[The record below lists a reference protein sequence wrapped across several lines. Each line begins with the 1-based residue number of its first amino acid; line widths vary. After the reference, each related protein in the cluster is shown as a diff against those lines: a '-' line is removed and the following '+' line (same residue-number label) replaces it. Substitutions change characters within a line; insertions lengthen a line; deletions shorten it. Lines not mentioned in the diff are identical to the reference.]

1 MVEIQ
6 ITPAREAAFSALLA
20 CEKQG
25 AWSDQAIKQAAKK
38 QSLSARDA
46 ALAANLCYGVVQNR
60 LLLDAWID
68 QFSRTPPPKLEQE
81 VRISLHMG
89 LYQLHF
95 LDRVPD
101 SAAVNESVNLTR
113 KYVRNRGASGLVNA
127 VLRSFQRS
135 NPDKRMPEYADRL
148 KQLSVQYSHPI
159 ELVQL
164 LSKNLH
170 SDVEP
175 LLAVNNKPVP
185 TTIQVNTLKI
195 TSETLKTRLEAEKIE
210 VRSHPW
216 LPDCMLIRGSGDLEK
231 LESFRDGLFYVQDSA
246 ARLAVLAADLKSG
259 ENVLDA
265 CAAPGGKSFASAVA
279 MGGMGT
285 ILSCDI
291 QEKKL
296 SRIKKGAERLGIAC
310 ISTNAVDGRTFC
322 PEWEQ
327 HFDVVLADVP
337 CSGLGIIRKKPD
349 IRYKDLHQTEQL
361 PMIQLA
367 ILNNVAKY
375 VKPNGRLIYSTCTV
389 LERENQSVVF
399 EFLKCHPEF
408 QLESFNSFG
417 SVDGS
422 CGYVTLW
429 PHIHG
434 TDGFF
439 FAKLR
444 RTNE

>member
-1 MVEIQ
+1 MGEIQ

-25 AWSDQAIKQAAKK
+25 AWSDQAIKNASKK
-38 QSLSARDA
+38 QNLSARDA
-46 ALAANLCYGVVQNR
+46 ALAANLCYGVVQNQI
-60 LLLDAWID
+60 LLDAWID
-68 QFSRTPPPKLEQE
+68 QFSRVPAAKLERE
-81 VRISLHMG
+81 VRISLRMG

-113 KYVRNRGASGLVNA
+113 KYVRNRGAAGLVNA

-135 NPDKRMPEYADRL
+135 NPDKRMPEYEDRL
-148 KQLSVQYSHPI
+148 KKLSVQYSHPI

-164 LSKNLH
+164 FSENLH

-175 LLAVNNKPVP
+175 LLAANNRPVP
-185 TTIQVNTLKI
+185 MTIQTNTLKI
-195 TSETLKTRLEAEKIE
+195 STEALAEKLEAEGLE
-210 VRSHPW
+210 VLPHPW
-216 LPDCMLIRGSGDLEK
+216 LPDCMLLKGSGDLER
-231 LESFRDGLFYVQDSA
+231 LASFQNGLFYVQDAA
-246 ARLAVLAADLKSG
+246 ARLSVLAAKPGSG
-259 ENVLDA
+259 ERILDA

-279 MGGMGT
+279 MGGTGT

-296 SRIKKGAERLGIAC
+296 SRIKKSAERMGIDC
-310 ISTNAVDGRTFC
+310 ISTGAMDGRTFR
-322 PEWEQ
+322 PEWKRS
-327 HFDVVLADVP
+327 FDVVLADVP

-349 IRYKDLHQTEQL
+349 IRYKDLTQTAQL
-361 PMIQLA
+361 PTIQLA
-367 ILNNVAKY
+367 ILSNVARY
-375 VKPNGRLIYSTCTV
+375 VKPGGCLLYSTCTV
-389 LERENQSVVF
+389 LERENQDVVSA
-399 EFLKCHPEF
+399 FLQCNPEF
-408 QLESFNSFG
+408 HLEGFDSIG
-417 SVDGS
+417 PVDGE

>member
-1 MVEIQ
+1 MAEIQ

-25 AWSDQAIKQAAKK
+25 AWSDQAIKYASKK
-38 QSLSARDA
+38 QNLSVRDA
-46 ALAANLCYGVVQNR
+46 ALAANLCYGVVQNQ

-68 QFSRTPPPKLEQE
+68 RFSRLPASKLEQE
-81 VRISLHMG
+81 VRISFRIG

-113 KYVRNRGASGLVNA
+113 KYVRNRGAAGLVNA

-135 NPDKRMPEYADRL
+135 NPDKRMPEYSDRL

-159 ELVQL
+159 ELVRL
-164 LSKNLH
+164 LSENLH

-175 LLAVNNKPVP
+175 LLAANNQPVLM
-185 TTIQVNTLKI
+185 TIQANTLKI
-195 TSETLKTRLEAEKIE
+195 SSEALAEKLEAEGIE
-210 VRSHPW
+210 VFSHPW
-216 LPDCMLIRGSGDLEK
+216 LPDCLLLKGSGDLEK
-231 LESFRDGLFYVQDSA
+231 LMSFQNGLFYVQDTA
-246 ARLAVLAADLKSG
+246 ARLAVLAADPKSG
-259 ENVLDA
+259 ERVLDA

-279 MGGMGT
+279 MGGIGT
-285 ILSCDI
+285 ICSCDI

-296 SRIKKGAERLGIAC
+296 SRIKKGAARLGINC
-310 ISTNAVDGRTFC
+310 ISISAVDGRTFR

-327 HFDVVLADVP
+327 YFDVVLADVP

-349 IRYKDLHQTEQL
+349 IRYKNLLQMEQL
-361 PMIQLA
+361 PAIQLA
-367 ILNNVAKY
+367 ILKNAAKY
-375 VKPNGRLIYSTCTV
+375 VKPNGRLLYSTCTV
-389 LERENQSVVF
+389 LERENQEVVSS
-399 EFLKCHPEF
+399 FLECNPNF
-408 QLESFNSFG
+408 QLESFNSIG
-417 SVDGS
+417 PVDGK